1 MRTASLESVTNV
13 RLRLQPT
20 ARFCWWSGGE
30 VEFNRVGSIGVILAA
45 AVATYFWAF
54 LHATQLQQLNQIN
67 QPLLSISFYS
77 LQKQK
82 ATDSCID
89 HVSGFHVFAMVL
101 CLVRLTGSQLHSL
114 VVKLNF
120 EDEPF
125 RAGVAPSA
133 HRHKL
138 DAIRVRTGRQAN
150 ERHLHFERN
159 VSIAAKQVLL
169 VVRAGVKPVANAQD
183 LHHEAVGSLAEVLG
197 SNRSL
202 VGGVAVVVIPWPE
215 RREVFEGAYR
225 FAMQSYKET
234 PNVVE

>member
-1 MRTASLESVTNV
+1 M
-13 RLRLQPT
+13 
-20 ARFCWWSGGE
+20 
-30 VEFNRVGSIGVILAA
+30 
-45 AVATYFWAF
+45 
-54 LHATQLQQLNQIN
+54 
-67 QPLLSISFYS
+67 
-77 LQKQK
+77 
-82 ATDSCID
+82 ATDSRID

-133 HRHKL
+133 HRDKL
-138 DAIRVRTGRQAN
+138 DAIRARAGRQAN

-169 VVRAGVKPVANAQD
+169 VVRAGIEPVANAQD
-183 LHHEAVGSLAEVLG
+183 LHAALVEVLG

-202 VGGVAVVVIPWPE
+202 VGGVVVVVIHWPE
-215 RREVFEGAYR
+215 CREVFEGAYR